1 MTRVHTTWNAI
12 EMLISFNVFLC
23 VYTVRVYNCCSGLNS
38 TKYTGRKQQR
48 RKKNANTVSLSPFHC
63 IVGVFVWVCTIGT
76 TDTIFTG
83 KHIHFAGKK
92 VYTHTHEHSETNWK
106 STIFIDRRKG
116 TRKTNRQYDNSNNIE
131 PKIVNH
137 LNLLHIL
144 YKMPSARSLA
154 SLIHSYRAHILF
166 TLSFVL
172 SHFNVNQYK

>member
-1 MTRVHTTWNAI
+1 MRTPCRYHH
-12 EMLISFNVFLC
+12 F
-23 VYTVRVYNCCSGLNS
+23 
-38 TKYTGRKQQR
+38 
-48 RKKNANTVSLSPFHC
+48 
-63 IVGVFVWVCTIGT
+63 IVLWVCLCEYVQLAQPIPFSPGN
-76 TDTIFTG
+76 IF
-83 KHIHFAGKK
+83 ILPGKK
-92 VYTHTHEHSETNWK
+92 VHTHTHEHSETNWK

-172 SHFNVNQYK
+172 SHFNANQYK